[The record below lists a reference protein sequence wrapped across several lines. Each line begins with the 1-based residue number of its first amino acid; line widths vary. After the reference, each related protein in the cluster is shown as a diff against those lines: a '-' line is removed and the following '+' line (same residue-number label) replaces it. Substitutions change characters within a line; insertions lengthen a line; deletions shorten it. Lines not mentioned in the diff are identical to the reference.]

1 MSAMGIIGIVVF
13 LIGSFL
19 TVIAFGRFVR
29 TSLRD
34 KDIQD
39 FDPPD
44 TLP

>member
-1 MSAMGIIGIVVF
+1 MSAMGIIGVVVF

-29 TSLRD
+29 TGLRD
-34 KDIQD
+34 KEIQD